1 MISMNITD
9 IPLFSML
16 RNRLGYLSDR
26 QNVIAENI
34 ANANTPDFVA
44 RDVKPFSFEAHMAGP
59 GGTGPSAGAGGQLGL
74 VAQVK
79 TKPGHLAGVLRRSTN
94 DQAYGKAVKAKDS
107 EVTLDGNGVVLEEQM
122 LKLTETRMEYDA
134 AIGFYQKSMGLLR
147 MAARRPGS

>member
-16 RNRLGYLSDR
+16 RSRLGYLSDR

-44 RDVKPFSFEAHMAGP
+44 RDVKPFSFDAHMKGV
-59 GGTGPSAGAGGQLGL
+59 GGAGAGGQLG
-74 VAQVK
+74 VAAPVM
-79 TKPGHLAGVLRRSTN
+79 TRSGHLPGIAGKG
-94 DQAYGKAVKAKDS
+94 QAYAKAVKARDS
-107 EVTLDGNGVVLEEQM
+107 ETTLDGNAVVLEDQM
-122 LKLTETRMEYDA
+122 MKLTETRMQYDA

>member
-1 MISMNITD
+1 MNITD

-44 RDVKPFSFEAHMAGP
+44 RDVKPFSFDAHMTGANATGM
-59 GGTGPSAGAGGQLGL
+59 GGAGAGGQLAAAAP
-74 VAQVK
+74 VM
-79 TKPGHLAGVLRRSTN
+79 TRPGHMAGTVRKSTN
-94 DQAYGKAVKAKDS
+94 DQAYGKAVKARDS

>member
-1 MISMNITD
+1 MNITD

-44 RDVKPFSFEAHMAGP
+44 RDVKPFSFEAHMGGSAG
-59 GGTGPSAGAGGQLGL
+59 AGAGGQLAAAGP
-74 VAQVK
+74 VM
-79 TKPGHLAGVLRRSTN
+79 TRPGHMAGMPRKSTN

-122 LKLTETRMEYDA
+122 IKLTETRMEYDA

>member
-1 MISMNITD
+1 MNITD

-44 RDVKPFSFEAHMAGP
+44 RDVKPFTFDAHMTGAG
-59 GGTGPSAGAGGQLGL
+59 GAGAGGQLAV
-74 VAQVK
+74 VAPAV
-79 TKPGHLAGVLRRSTN
+79 TRPGHMAGTLRRTTH
-94 DQAYGKAVKAKDS
+94 DQAYGKAVKTKDS
-107 EVTLDGNGVVLEEQM
+107 ETTLDGNAVVLEEQM
-122 LKLTETRMEYDA
+122 MKLTETRMEYDA

-147 MAARRPGS
+147 MATRRPGQ

>member
-1 MISMNITD
+1 MNITD

-44 RDVKPFSFEAHMAGP
+44 RDVKPFSLGAHMN
-59 GGTGPSAGAGGQLGL
+59 GGGAGAGGQLAAAAP
-74 VAQVK
+74 VM
-79 TKPGHLAGVLRRSTN
+79 TRPGHMAGTVRKSTN
-94 DQAYGKAVKAKDS
+94 DQAYGKAVKARDS

>member
-44 RDVKPFSFEAHMAGP
+44 RDLKPFSFDAHMQGV
-59 GGTGPSAGAGGQLGL
+59 GGAGAGGPMA
-74 VAQVK
+74 VAAPVM
-79 TKPGHLAGVLRRSTN
+79 TRPGHMAGTPVRSTN
-94 DQAYGKAVKAKDS
+94 DQTYGKAVKAGDS
-107 EVTLDGNGVVLEEQM
+107 ETTLDGNAVVLEDQM
-122 LKLTETRMEYDA
+122 MKLTETRMEYDA
-134 AIGFYQKSMGLLR
+134 AIGFYQKSMALLR
-147 MAARRPGS
+147 MAARPPGR